1 MADLQAKMQALSEE
15 FTKLQQGL
23 FFLALCVTSE
33 LAHRILDLQDTVQS
47 RQRLEAQK
55 QENLGVQK
63 VGPPLTSREHRRQG
77 LTFPLGILAVEG

>member
-23 FFLALCVTSE
+23 SFLALRVTSG

-63 VGPPLTSREHRRQG
+63 VSPSPHDSTDGKD
-77 LTFPLGILAVEG
+77 

>member
-1 MADLQAKMQALSEE
+1 MADVQAKLQALSEE

-23 FFLALCVTSE
+23 YFVTLSVPFDT
-33 LAHRILDLQDTVQS
+33 AHTILDLQDTVQS

-63 VGPPLTSREHRRQG
+63 VCLSPHDGTDGKADLP
-77 LTFPLGILAVEG
+77 